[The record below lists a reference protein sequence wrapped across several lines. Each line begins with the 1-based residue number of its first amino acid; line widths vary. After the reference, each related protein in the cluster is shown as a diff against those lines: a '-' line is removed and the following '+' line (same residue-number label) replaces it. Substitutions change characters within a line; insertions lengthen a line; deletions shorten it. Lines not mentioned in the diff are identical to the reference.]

1 VQHPLRGFVMRG
13 RARVGGHV
21 TLIFSIQDESLNL
34 LEQGSRGAGLSLDR
48 GVIIEAR
55 GQSGTGALT
64 LEGDAPSSE
73 LHHLVLEE
81 LKNLEPAFGQ
91 YDWNLNHEGELP
103 ASQGFGLSAA
113 GAISCALA
121 LQRALNIDEEVARSR
136 SIHVAHRVERRLS
149 GGLGDVAALHA
160 GGVELRLEPGCPQL
174 PNGLGGAG
182 AVLSWHADIPLV
194 VVWRMTSSQHT
205 SNYIDDPDWKL
216 SIRAAGEH
224 CLFGLRE
231 GLWDATRW
239 SELLSKSAEFAER
252 SGLLGDSN
260 RVELLHLVG
269 GALAGSGY
277 ADGSL
282 VARLCMLGESVVI
295 VPNEFPAPDNWQ
307 DVVIENLQLR
317 GLGAASAS
325 VAADALNLH

>member
-1 VQHPLRGFVMRG
+1 MRG
-13 RARVGGHV
+13 QARVGGHV
-21 TLIFSIQDESLNL
+21 TLIFSIQDESTNL

-48 GVIIEAR
+48 GVIIEAH
-55 GQSGTGALT
+55 GQPGNGILT
-64 LEGDAPSSE
+64 LQGDAPSSE

-81 LKNLEPAFGQ
+81 LTNLEPSFGD
-91 YDWNLNHEGELP
+91 YDWNLTHEGELP

-113 GAISCALA
+113 GAVSCALA
-121 LQRALNIDEEVARSR
+121 IQRALNVDEELARSR
-136 SIHVAHRVERRLS
+136 SIHIAHRVERRLS

-174 PNGLGGAG
+174 PNGLGGPG
-182 AVLSWHADIPLV
+182 AVLSWHAEIPLV
-194 VVWRMTSSQHT
+194 VVWRTTSSHHT
-205 SNYIDDPDWKL
+205 SNYIDDADWKL

-231 GLWDATRW
+231 GQWNADRW

-260 RVELLHLVG
+260 RVELLHLIG
-269 GALAGSGY
+269 SALAGSGF
-277 ADGSL
+277 ADGTL
-282 VARLCMLGESVVI
+282 VARLCMLGESAVI
-295 VPNEFPAPDNWQ
+295 VPSKFPVATEWQ

-317 GLGAASAS
+317 GLGATSAS

>member
-1 VQHPLRGFVMRG
+1 MRG
-13 RARVGGHV
+13 LARVGGHV
-21 TLIFSIQDESLNL
+21 TLIFSIQDESSNL
-34 LEQGSRGAGLSLDR
+34 LGQGSRGAGLSLDR

-55 GQSGTGALT
+55 GQPGNGRLT

-81 LKNLEPAFGQ
+81 LTNLEPSFGD
-91 YDWNLNHEGELP
+91 YDWELTHEGELP

-113 GAISCALA
+113 GAIGCALA
-121 LQRALNIDEEVARSR
+121 IQRALSVDEELARSR
-136 SIHVAHRVERRLS
+136 SIHIAHRVERRLS

-174 PNGLGGAG
+174 PDGLGGPG

-194 VVWRMTSSQHT
+194 VVWRLTSSQHT
-205 SNYIDDPDWKL
+205 SNYIDDADWKL

-231 GLWDATRW
+231 GQWNAERW
-239 SELLSKSAEFAER
+239 PELLSKSAEFAER

-260 RVELLHLVG
+260 RIELLHLIG
-269 GALAGSGY
+269 GALAGSGF

-282 VARLCMLGESVVI
+282 VARLCMLGESAVI
-295 VPNEFPAPDNWQ
+295 VPSEFPISAKWQ

-317 GLGAASAS
+317 GLGATSAS